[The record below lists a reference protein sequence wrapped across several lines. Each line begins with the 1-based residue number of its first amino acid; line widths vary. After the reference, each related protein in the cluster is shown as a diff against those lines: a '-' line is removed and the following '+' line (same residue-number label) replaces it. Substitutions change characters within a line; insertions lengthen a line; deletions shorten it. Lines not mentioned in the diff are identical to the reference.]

1 MSERRRPDP
10 YREEEL
16 RQALVTDARVAQ
28 PDLQVRLSEGRVIVT
43 GSLPTHERRDAVEEV
58 LHELAGD
65 LQIDDQTVV
74 AAMAPGGH
82 EEDLR

>member
-1 MSERRRPDP
+1 
-10 YREEEL
+10 
-16 RQALVTDARVAQ
+16 
-28 PDLQVRLSEGRVIVT
+28 VRLSEGRVIVT
-43 GSLPTHERRDAVEEV
+43 GSLPTDERRDAVEEV